1 MPTDLTETRVDAPV
15 GSIQVFRGGAGP
27 QLVYLHSAGGET
39 PFELLTD
46 LADDFDVIA
55 PIFPGFGESE
65 GIDDIDSM
73 EDAVFHLLDVW
84 DLLALEQPAVAGVSL
99 GGWMALELATRYP
112 EHARALVLVNS
123 VGLYLADAPIA
134 ELFGR
139 PPNELAEM
147 LFADQ
152 SHPIA
157 QMMHA
162 MADFAGDVGR
172 EVEIPIE
179 LIVPMWKALGA
190 TARLGW
196 DPYFHNPKL
205 RGRLRRVTSP
215 VLVVAG
221 EHDGLVPLAHART
234 FASELPDARLEV
246 MRDAAH
252 WLQMERP
259 AELAALIRSFLF
271 GQKVTK
277 DVVE

>member
-1 MPTDLTETRVDAPV
+1 VLEETRVDAPV

-84 DLLALEQPAVAGVSL
+84 DLLELEQPAVAGVSL

-196 DPYFHNPKL
+196 DPYLHNPKL

-246 MRDAAH
+246 MHDAAH